1 MGEWSLLEEGM
12 LSLLDRQTDSSS
24 MAGTVRK
31 EFRSYHHIGC
41 VRVLEEEIP
50 AHIAEVRES
59 LFLYLSEGEGMD
71 GFTAQSLPPGHD
83 SQAGGWEGDGRQD
96 VWPPVPLLM

>member
-1 MGEWSLLEEGM
+1 MEFIRRGHAVSSGQT
-12 LSLLDRQTDSSS
+12 DRQQQYGGDCEE
-24 MAGTVRK
+24 R